1 MPVGRPQGTLLATN
15 SRIRQQSYERSEMMQ
30 QTDVIFHLQQQNAAT
45 SMSELHES
53 LSALPEQL
61 LTQANSAT
69 TSTIILNCSELESIN
84 SHGINLFIM
93 LLIYSQRQQNRLQ
106 VLGLSE
112 HNQYI
117 FEITRLSEFI
127 EIVSTQTQTV
137 AAVRTIRID
146 NSTHTGG
153 TGL

>member
-45 SMSELHES
+45 SMSDLHES

-84 SHGINLFIM
+84 SHGISLLIL
-93 LLIYSQRQQNRLQ
+93 LLIYSRRQQKRLQ
-106 VLGLSE
+106 VFGLSE
-112 HNQYI
+112 HNRYI
-117 FEITRLSEFI
+117 FEITSLSKFI
-127 EIVSTQTQTV
+127 DIADTMVSSKQKGQ
-137 AAVRTIRID
+137 
-146 NSTHTGG
+146 
-153 TGL
+153 

>member
-1 MPVGRPQGTLLATN
+1 
-15 SRIRQQSYERSEMMQ
+15 MMQ
-30 QTDVIFHLQQQNAAT
+30 QTDDIFH
-45 SMSELHES
+45 LHES
-53 LSALPEQL
+53 LSAMPGQL
-61 LTQANSAT
+61 LTQGDSAT

-84 SHGINLFIM
+84 SYGIRLLIL
-93 LLIYSQRQQNRLQ
+93 LLIYSRRQQKHLQ
-106 VLGLSE
+106 ICGLSK

-127 EIVSTQTQTV
+127 DIADTKTQAV
-137 AAVRTIRID
+137 AAVHTTRIE